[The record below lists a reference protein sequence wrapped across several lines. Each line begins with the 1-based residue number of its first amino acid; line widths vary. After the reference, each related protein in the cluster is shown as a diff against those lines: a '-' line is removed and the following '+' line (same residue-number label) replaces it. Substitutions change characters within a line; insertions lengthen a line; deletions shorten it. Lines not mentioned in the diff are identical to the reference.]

1 MIYRTLNAEGSSL
14 EHMKITR
21 RSLLKCSSGTLASLS
36 LIALPRYLRAQGEEP
51 PVLDIA
57 SLKVDPARRPFGRA
71 ILGNLIVR
79 EQPII
84 SAGVVRRLK
93 QNEVIP
99 ISGQV
104 STVGPQKHNPIW
116 YQTKDGWVHSGNIQP
131 AEQQLNTPITKIEG
145 ESIWGDVTM
154 PVSVLH
160 TLPSTEAPVRRNLF
174 YGMVFRITGLAQDDK
189 GQTWY
194 RIADGN
200 TGNIGFAT
208 AKHIRPLTAADF
220 APISPEVPL
229 ENKHIE
235 VDLTKQIAI
244 AFEDDKPVF
253 TARVATGG
261 RYRTPEGV
269 HNFYT
274 IPGEHRIFRKIAG
287 QLMAGGTAGFDG
299 YYLPGIGWV
308 SYFTSSGIAFHAT
321 YWHNDYGA
329 PRSHGC
335 VNMLPEDAQWVF
347 RWTMPGYPAT
357 EQRMLATTRDQG
369 SHVKVF

>member
-1 MIYRTLNAEGSSL
+1 M
-14 EHMKITR
+14 
-21 RSLLKCSSGTLASLS
+21 
-36 LIALPRYLRAQGEEP
+36 
-51 PVLDIA
+51 A
-57 SLKVDPARRPFGRA
+57 SLKVEPARRPFGRA

-84 SAGVVRRLK
+84 SAGVVRSLK

-99 ISGQV
+99 ISGQA

-116 YQTKDGWVHSGNIQP
+116 YQTTDGWVHSGSIQP
-131 AEQQLNTPITKIEG
+131 AEQRLNTPITRIEG
-145 ESIWGDVTM
+145 ESIWGGVTM
-154 PVSVLH
+154 PISALH
-160 TLPSTEAPVRRNLF
+160 SLPSTEALVRRNLF

-200 TGNIGFAT
+200 TGNIGFAD
-208 AKHIRPLTAADF
+208 AKHIRPLTEADF

-229 ENKHIE
+229 ANKHIE
-235 VDLTKQIAI
+235 VDLTKQIAT
-244 AFEDDKPVF
+244 AFEDGKPVF

-269 HNFYT
+269 RNFYT

-287 QLMAGGTAGFDG
+287 QLMAGGTAGYDD

-308 SYFTSSGIAFHAT
+308 SYFTSSGIAFHST

-357 EQRMLATTRDQG
+357 EQRMLATARDQG